1 MSFNS
6 TDYLHDQIN
15 KQYHQQP
22 ELNSVVKTLGEFL
35 PLESNIIDD
44 VIKKI
49 ITSDIDTLQAFVKEQ
64 RVSYA
69 DIATVFY
76 NRAVLHKDYH
86 AVINLN
92 HAVVEEARQ
101 CQYSDDHDP
110 LYGIPVLVKDNVSTV
125 ALPTTAGAVK
135 LKDFYPKQDAEIIQ
149 ALKNKGALI
158 LGKTNLSEW
167 ANFMTTDSAN
177 GFSARD
183 GQTMNPFGDYDVGGS
198 SSGSAVAVS
207 LGLSPVAIGT
217 ETAGSVF
224 IQPVKMVSLA

>member
-1 MSFNS
+1 
-6 TDYLHDQIN
+6 
-15 KQYHQQP
+15 
-22 ELNSVVKTLGEFL
+22 
-35 PLESNIIDD
+35 
-44 VIKKI
+44 
-49 ITSDIDTLQAFVKEQ
+49 
-64 RVSYA
+64 
-69 DIATVFY
+69 
-76 NRAVLHKDYH
+76 
-86 AVINLN
+86 
-92 HAVVEEARQ
+92 
-101 CQYSDDHDP
+101 
-110 LYGIPVLVKDNVSTV
+110 VKDNVSTV